1 MFEEHCHN
9 LDVDIVKE
17 RIEAEE
23 ADSTRTNFDCQVAA
37 EANRKDQLQEQLHQK
52 HLELDKL
59 EEEMPLNQLHDPGSD
74 GANMVQQLRT
84 DIFEMVRHD
93 SESTLFTKYDYITW

>member
-1 MFEEHCHN
+1 
-9 LDVDIVKE
+9 
-17 RIEAEE
+17 
-23 ADSTRTNFDCQVAA
+23 
-37 EANRKDQLQEQLHQK
+37 
-52 HLELDKL
+52 
-59 EEEMPLNQLHDPGSD
+59 MPLNQLHDPGSD

>member
-59 EEEMPLNQLHDPGSD
+59 RKKRCP
-74 GANMVQQLRT
+74 
-84 DIFEMVRHD
+84 
-93 SESTLFTKYDYITW
+93 STSYMIQGLMGQTWCSN